1 MNATSVTVR
10 HRNLFLTQVYLLS
23 LSPGQHDCVTVINN
37 FFSRAKLEYYTK
49 RQGLEKEPK
58 LPPKLAGPL
67 HKIIMSTNLNPV
79 KVNTT
84 TAVFGPQYGIVGWS
98 EILSEAYLI
107 KAMCTP
113 DHSDQQGYQAGKKVS
128 RPFPTKDKSVGEL

>member
-1 MNATSVTVR
+1 M
-10 HRNLFLTQVYLLS
+10 
-23 LSPGQHDCVTVINN
+23 TVINN
-37 FFSRAKLEYYTK
+37 FFSRAKLEYYTI

-84 TAVFGPQYGIVGWS
+84 TAVSEPQYGIVVL
-98 EILSEAYLI
+98 E
-107 KAMCTP
+107 
-113 DHSDQQGYQAGKKVS
+113 
-128 RPFPTKDKSVGEL
+128 